1 MLAVYS
7 YRRREADMRFDV
19 EDMARELTIAH
30 EPYVRAT
37 VVWTRP
43 PSSGSVGDV
52 AIVRL
57 DGSLHGW
64 VGGACAE
71 PVVSAEARDVLR
83 TGSPRLIFLGPEG
96 ESRSPD
102 IRTVAMSCAS
112 EGALEIFME
121 PVVRQP
127 HVVIV
132 GRSPAVSKLARL
144 LDVMEWHVTIVD
156 EEGKGGDLLSDWQGV
171 SQFSDVDAASAQA
184 IVVATQ
190 GHYDE
195 DALEWA
201 TKTDAPYIGL
211 VASERRAA
219 SLLDYLRALP
229 TPDERVSKIRIRTG
243 IDLGNVGH
251 EEMAVSILAELVAE
265 RASGAL
271 GPGAGAA
278 MAPPVVSAIDP
289 VCGMSVEI
297 ENARFTHDHLGEAT
311 YFCCPACRA
320 AFIADP
326 DAYSAA

>member
-1 MLAVYS
+1 
-7 YRRREADMRFDV
+7 MRFDV

-71 PVVSAEARDVLR
+71 PVVSAEARDVLM
-83 TGSPRLIFLGPEG
+83 TGRPRLIFLGPEG

-132 GRSPAVSKLARL
+132 GRSPAVSRLARL
-144 LDVMEWHVTIVD
+144 LDVMDWYVTIVD
-156 EEGKGGDLLSDWQGV
+156 EEGKGGDLLDDWPVV
-171 SQFSDVDAASAQA
+171 SQFADVDTASAHA

-219 SLLDYLRALP
+219 TLLEYLRALP
-229 TPDERVSKIRIRTG
+229 TPDERVSRIRVRTG
-243 IDLGNVGH
+243 IDLGDVTH

-271 GPGAGAA
+271 LGGDHPRMEPIAA
-278 MAPPVVSAIDP
+278 TALDP

-297 ENARFTHDHLGEAT
+297 EGARFTHDHLGET
-311 YFCCPACRA
+311 VYFCCPGCRT
-320 AFIADP
+320 AFISDP
-326 DAYSAA
+326 DAYTAA